1 MTESPLEA
9 TTFRTFVV
17 QRWIRVGL
25 HAGLDLLDLLV
36 RQPCGGADGLQG
48 QPEELQGCCLR
59 SRVTVG
65 EAGNELCLLAAQVLG
80 EVDEACHRAVGHH
93 VRQKEFLI
101 IAAHCTFSTI
111 KQPALVLALAR

>member
-1 MTESPLEA
+1 MKWLACSMTESPLEA

-80 EVDEACHRAVGHH
+80 EVDEACHRGVGQH
-93 VRQKEFLI
+93 VRQKK
-101 IAAHCTFSTI
+101 S
-111 KQPALVLALAR
+111 